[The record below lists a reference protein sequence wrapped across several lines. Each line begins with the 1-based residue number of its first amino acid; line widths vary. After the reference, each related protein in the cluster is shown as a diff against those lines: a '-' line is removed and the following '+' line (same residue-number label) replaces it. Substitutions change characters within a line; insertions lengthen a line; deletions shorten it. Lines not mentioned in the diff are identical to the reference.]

1 MTSTPLN
8 TELHDLDA
16 QMTRLGSLVEDA
28 LTQTL
33 AALET
38 GNRDKACSVV
48 VGDTTID
55 DMHLAIQEHAFRILI
70 LHQPLAGR
78 HLRYLTSLVPITNDL
93 ERIGDEAEGVAQLF
107 LRMVPYHYAGTGAAA
122 GGQGAQVVQQTR
134 DKHRPT
140 DAATGVNQFPEHPI
154 MPRILELGHEVRSL
168 LQRTMK
174 AFTDRDAQA
183 ARSIWEED
191 RVVNKGH
198 YLLSQDLLAM
208 LEGQEAIPALQ
219 QDPSILQQVTY
230 LLWMAY
236 KFERMADHCTN
247 ICESIVFLVEGET
260 DIYAT
265 LARE

>member
-16 QMTRLGSLVEDA
+16 QMTGLGSLVEDA
-28 LTQTL
+28 LTSTL

-55 DMHLAIQEHAFRILI
+55 DLHLAIQEHAFRILI

-107 LRMVPYHYAGTGAAA
+107 LRMVPYHYAGARA
-122 GGQGAQVVQQTR
+122 GGQGAPLQQAGNER
-134 DKHRPT
+134 RPT
-140 DAATGVNQFPEHPI
+140 DAEGGVNQFPEQPI
-154 MPRILELGHEVRSL
+154 MRRILELGQEVRSL

-183 ARSIWEED
+183 ARSLWQED
-191 RVVNKGH
+191 HVVNKRH

-208 LEGQEAIPALQ
+208 LEGPQAIPALQ